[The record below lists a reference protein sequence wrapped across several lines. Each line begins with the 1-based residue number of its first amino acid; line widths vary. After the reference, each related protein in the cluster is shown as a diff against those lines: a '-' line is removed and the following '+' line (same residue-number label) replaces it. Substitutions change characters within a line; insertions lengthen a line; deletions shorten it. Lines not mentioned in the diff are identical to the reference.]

1 MPSFATGKKAYF
13 ISDRSGFRYPYSSM
27 KIEWT
32 GAAVGPDE
40 FEPKHP
46 QLNPRRHAA
55 DPQGLRLAK
64 VDRTEPSVIQLLR
77 PDCFQSSSSGSSV
90 ITVTEP
96 SHGRST
102 NDSVRFRKVNGFD
115 GFTKTTLELSTGYTI
130 TVVDENTYTI
140 TVTGETATVGGIR
153 GGGEFATVDTGTS
166 VAPSPASTFD
176 ATNVTLDLT
185 TKTFDEG

>member
-1 MPSFATGKKAYF
+1 M
-13 ISDRSGFRYPYSSM
+13 M
-27 KIEWT
+27 IEWT

-40 FEPKHP
+40 FEQKHP
-46 QLNPRRHAA
+46 QLNPRRHPS

-77 PDCFQSSSSGSSV
+77 PNCFQSSSSGSPV

-102 NDSVRFRKVNGFD
+102 SDSVRFRKVNGFD
-115 GFTKTTLELSTGYTI
+115 GFTKATLEASTGYTI

-140 TVTGETATVGGIR
+140 IITGETATVGGIR
-153 GGGEFATVDTGTS
+153 GGGEVATVDTGTS
-166 VAPSPASTFD
+166 TPPSSASTFD
-176 ATNVTLDLT
+176 TTNVKLDST

>member
-77 PDCFQSSSSGSSV
+77 PNCFQSSSSGSSV

-102 NDSVRFRKVNGFD
+102 SDSVRFRKVNGFD
-115 GFTKTTLELSTGYTI
+115 GFTKAALELSSGYNI
-130 TVVDENTYTI
+130 TVIDENTYTI
-140 TVTGETATVGGIR
+140 TISGESATVGGIR
-153 GGGEFATVDTGTS
+153 GGGEFSTVDTGTS
-166 VAPSPASTFD
+166 VAPSPGSTFD
-176 ATNVTLDLT
+176 NTNVKLDST
-185 TKTFDEG
+185 TRTFDEG

>member
-1 MPSFATGKKAYF
+1 MPSFASGKKAYF

-46 QLNPRRHAA
+46 QLNPRRQAS
-55 DPQGLRLAK
+55 DPQALRLAK
-64 VDRTEPSVIQLLR
+64 VDRTEPSVIRLLT
-77 PDCFQSSSSGSSV
+77 PDCFKSGTSGSSI

-102 NDSVRFRKVNGFD
+102 ADSVRFRKVNGFD
-115 GFTKTTLELSTGYTI
+115 GFTKANLELSTGYSI
-130 TVVDENTYTI
+130 TVVDENTYTFSI
-140 TVTGETATVGGIR
+140 PSETATVGNIR
-153 GGGEFATVDTGTS
+153 GGGEVATVGDGTS
-166 VAPSPASTFD
+166 TAPTTASTFD
-176 ATNVTLDLT
+176 STSVTLDSA

>member
-1 MPSFATGKKAYF
+1 MASFAAGKKAYF
-13 ISDRSGFRYPYSSM
+13 ISDRSGFRYPYSDM

-46 QLNPRRHAA
+46 QLTPRRHSA
-55 DPQGLRLAK
+55 DPQGLRMAK
-64 VDRTEPSVIQLLR
+64 PDRTEPAVIRLLT
-77 PDCFQSSSSGSSV
+77 PNCFQSSSSGSSI

-102 NDSVRFRKVNGFD
+102 SDSVRFRKVNGFD
-115 GFTKTTLELSTGYTI
+115 GFSKAKLELSTGYTI

-140 TVTGETATVGGIR
+140 TIIGETATVGQVR
-153 GGGEFATVDTGTS
+153 GGGSFATVDTGTS
-166 VAPSPASTFD
+166 APTTPASTFD
-176 ATNVTLDLT
+176 LTSVKLDST

>member
-64 VDRTEPSVIQLLR
+64 VDRTEPAVIQLLR
-77 PDCFQSSSSGSSV
+77 PDCFPSSSSGSSV
-90 ITVTEP
+90 ITLTMIQL
-96 SHGRST
+96 
-102 NDSVRFRKVNGFD
+102 DSERLMGLMVLRRQH
-115 GFTKTTLELSTGYTI
+115 LSCLR
-130 TVVDENTYTI
+130 
-140 TVTGETATVGGIR
+140 ATQ
-153 GGGEFATVDTGTS
+153 
-166 VAPSPASTFD
+166 
-176 ATNVTLDLT
+176 
-185 TKTFDEG
+185 

>member
-77 PDCFQSSSSGSSV
+77 PNCFQSTSPGSSV

-96 SHGRST
+96 SHGRTTS
-102 NDSVRFRKVNGFD
+102 DSVRFRKVNGFD
-115 GFTKTTLELSTGYTI
+115 GFTKATLELSSGYNI
-130 TVVDENTYTI
+130 TVIDENTYTI
-140 TVTGETATVGGIR
+140 TISGESATVGGIR

-166 VAPSPASTFD
+166 VLPPPGSTFD
-176 ATNVTLDLT
+176 NTTIKLDST
-185 TKTFDEG
+185 TSTFDEG

>member
-13 ISDRSGFRYPYSSM
+13 ISDRSGFEYPYSSM

-77 PDCFQSSSSGSSV
+77 PNCFQSGSSGSSV

-102 NDSVRFRKVNGFD
+102 SDSVRFRKVNGFD
-115 GFTKTTLELSTGYTI
+115 GFTKAALELSSGYNI
-130 TVVDENTYTI
+130 TVIDENTYTI
-140 TVTGETATVGGIR
+140 TISGESATVGGIR
-153 GGGEFATVDTGTS
+153 GGGEFSTVDTGTS
-166 VAPSPASTFD
+166 VAPSPGSTFD
-176 ATNVTLDLT
+176 NTNVKLDST
-185 TKTFDEG
+185 TRTFDEG

>member
-77 PDCFQSSSSGSSV
+77 PNCFQSGSSGSSV

-102 NDSVRFRKVNGFD
+102 SDSVRFRKVNGFD
-115 GFTKTTLELSTGYTI
+115 GFTKATLELSSGYNI
-130 TVVDENTYTI
+130 TVIDENTYTI
-140 TVTGETATVGGIR
+140 TISGESATVGGIR
-153 GGGEFATVDTGTS
+153 GGGEFSTVDTGTS
-166 VAPSPASTFD
+166 VAPSPGSTFD
-176 ATNVTLDLT
+176 NINVKLDST
-185 TKTFDEG
+185 TRTFDEG

>member
-77 PDCFQSSSSGSSV
+77 PNCFQSGSSGSSV

-102 NDSVRFRKVNGFD
+102 SDSVRFRKVNGFD
-115 GFTKTTLELSTGYTI
+115 GFTKATLELSSGYNI
-130 TVVDENTYTI
+130 TVIDENTYTI
-140 TVTGETATVGGIR
+140 TISGESATVGGIR
-153 GGGEFATVDTGTS
+153 GGGEFSTVDTGTS
-166 VAPSPASTFD
+166 VAPSPGSAFD
-176 ATNVTLDLT
+176 NTNVKLDST
-185 TKTFDEG
+185 TRTFDEG